1 MPKKLHVQRHS
12 PVFPVRRIMRES
24 LCPFR
29 PLSGEPAKSL
39 CLEAPCLFKA
49 IPGSTGNAA
58 RHLGAAHQNGV
69 QSGGPV
75 RRSMVSWLWVP
86 MASTTVSAAM
96 VLVSPVAMS
105 STVTP
110 VSVTAVSLWLV

>member
-1 MPKKLHVQRHS
+1 MPKKLHVQRHL

-39 CLEAPCLFKA
+39 CLEAPGLFKA

-75 RRSMVSWLWVP
+75 RRLHGLLAVGAHGQHHV
-86 MASTTVSAAM
+86 AQVHAVCQA
-96 VLVSPVAMS
+96 AMS